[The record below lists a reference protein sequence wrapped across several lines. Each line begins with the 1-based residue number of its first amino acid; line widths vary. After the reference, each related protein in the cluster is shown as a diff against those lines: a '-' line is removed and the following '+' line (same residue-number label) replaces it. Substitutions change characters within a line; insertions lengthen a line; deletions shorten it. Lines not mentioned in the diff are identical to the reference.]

1 MKLFSAACFVVTA
14 EELPAKHSL
23 SAQCAESSQTRPFSY
38 YFLSVS
44 VRHSKTDVY
53 QEKWATVGEEENR
66 TGGERGQE
74 RGMEKRREGVR
85 MGGGLLELRR
95 GHGVPV
101 ERNSGKHP

>member
-1 MKLFSAACFVVTA
+1 M
-14 EELPAKHSL
+14 
-23 SAQCAESSQTRPFSY
+23 
-38 YFLSVS
+38 
-44 VRHSKTDVY
+44 
-53 QEKWATVGEEENR
+53 GEEENR
-66 TGGERGQE
+66 TGEERGQE

>member
-66 TGGERGQE
+66 AGGERGQE

-85 MGGGLLELRR
+85 MGGRVI
-95 GHGVPV
+95 GVEEGSWCP
-101 ERNSGKHP
+101 SGEK